1 MKKVAASRRNFLKI
15 SSLSGAA
22 LVLGLSNARAEILN
36 LSTSANAPAGVELT
50 PFVIIEP
57 TGQITLMVSKP
68 DMGQGTYQAL
78 SAILADELDADLAQV
93 KIAFTKGEKKF
104 GDQTAGGSAS
114 VRGSYAELRKA
125 AATAREMLV
134 AAAAQRWGIN
144 SADCHTSLGS
154 VTAKGQSK
162 SLSYGE
168 LVFDASRLPV
178 PAAPK
183 LKEAKDFKYIGK
195 SLPRQDIPWKVT
207 GKPIFGIDAE
217 VPGMLI
223 ASVIHCPVLGGR
235 AKSVDATAAK
245 AIKGVKAVLNI
256 DRKLEQYVVKDAG
269 VAVVAD
275 TYWAALQGRNA
286 LKIEWDN
293 AGNEQFNT
301 AVFEQKVKWLA
312 AKEGDLDRPKGDFKT
327 AFATAT
333 TQLEATYDTCFLSH
347 SPMEPQNAL
356 VWVKGEQVEAWVPS
370 QGPDLV
376 RDAISQHLDIKPE
389 NITTHI
395 CFSGGGFGRRLFPDV
410 AVEAAILS
418 KQLNA
423 PVKVIWTRE
432 EDTTQGP
439 FRPPTYSVL
448 RAGLDSGGKPV
459 AFQHKVVS
467 PSISEFLWKG
477 AYKPGTPAGDM
488 MEAIVDMSYN
498 VPNTRHEFVHVE
510 THVPLGW
517 WRAVTSTTTAFA
529 HECFMDEM
537 ALAAKQDPIAF
548 RLAQLTDEHRV
559 VRDILVALRDK
570 SGWNTPLPTG
580 WGRGVAVWEFFAG
593 AAGHVVEVSKKAD
606 GSLKIERVVCV
617 MHIGTVVNP
626 DNVKAQIEGG
636 IVMGLT
642 AALRDGITFANGK
655 AQQQNFDTYRM
666 VRIDETPRIEAH
678 VLTDDQPK
686 INGAGEPGLPPLA
699 PALANAIFNLT
710 GKRVRR
716 LPFDLSEV

>member
-1 MKKVAASRRNFLKI
+1 
-15 SSLSGAA
+15 
-22 LVLGLSNARAEILN
+22 
-36 LSTSANAPAGVELT
+36 
-50 PFVIIEP
+50 
-57 TGQITLMVSKP
+57 
-68 DMGQGTYQAL
+68 
-78 SAILADELDADLAQV
+78 
-93 KIAFTKGEKKF
+93 
-104 GDQTAGGSAS
+104 
-114 VRGSYAELRKA
+114 
-125 AATAREMLV
+125 
-134 AAAAQRWGIN
+134 
-144 SADCHTSLGS
+144 
-154 VTAKGQSK
+154 
-162 SLSYGE
+162 
-168 LVFDASRLPV
+168 
-178 PAAPK
+178 
-183 LKEAKDFKYIGK
+183 
-195 SLPRQDIPWKVT
+195 
-207 GKPIFGIDAE
+207 
-217 VPGMLI
+217 
-223 ASVIHCPVLGGR
+223 
-235 AKSVDATAAK
+235 
-245 AIKGVKAVLNI
+245 
-256 DRKLEQYVVKDAG
+256 
-269 VAVVAD
+269 
-275 TYWAALQGRNA
+275 
-286 LKIEWDN
+286 
-293 AGNEQFNT
+293 
-301 AVFEQKVKWLA
+301 
-312 AKEGDLDRPKGDFKT
+312 
-327 AFATAT
+327 
-333 TQLEATYDTCFLSH
+333 
-347 SPMEPQNAL
+347 
-356 VWVKGEQVEAWVPS
+356 
-370 QGPDLV
+370 
-376 RDAISQHLDIKPE
+376 
-389 NITTHI
+389 
-395 CFSGGGFGRRLFPDV
+395 
-410 AVEAAILS
+410 
-418 KQLNA
+418 
-423 PVKVIWTRE
+423 
-432 EDTTQGP
+432 
-439 FRPPTYSVL
+439 
-448 RAGLDSGGKPV
+448 V